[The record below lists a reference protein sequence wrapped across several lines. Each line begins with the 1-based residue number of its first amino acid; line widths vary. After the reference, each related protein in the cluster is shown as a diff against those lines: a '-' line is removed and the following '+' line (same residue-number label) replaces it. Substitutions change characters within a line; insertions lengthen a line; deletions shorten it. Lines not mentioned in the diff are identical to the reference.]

1 MLPPKAGPR
10 VGAIAT
16 TKPAIPIYSPHSSL
30 GITSTIKLNIIGVQ
44 RPTPRAEVK
53 RPNNK
58 I

>member
-16 TKPAIPIYSPHSSL
+16 TKPAIPIYRPHSSL

-44 RPTPRAEVK
+44 RPTP
-53 RPNNK
+53 
-58 I
+58 